1 MNIDTLL
8 ESIVDAIGDAKGL
21 NIQVMNV
28 QELTDIT
35 DYMVIVTGSSNR
47 HVKSISH
54 TIIQNLTDLGRKT
67 ASVEGEEHAQW
78 ILLDY
83 TDVVVHVML
92 AETRE
97 FYDLERLWNRTL
109 TRPAAAKSNNGSN

>member
-1 MNIDTLL
+1 MNTDMLL
-8 ESIVDAIGDAKGL
+8 EAIVDAIGDAKGL

-47 HVKSISH
+47 HVKSIAR
-54 TIIQNLTDLGRKT
+54 TIIQKLTDLWRRV

-97 FYDLERLWNRTL
+97 FYDLERLWDKTL
-109 TRPAAAKSNNGSN
+109 TCSAVAISNNGNS